1 VSENIL
7 EEGGKLFISLCALG
21 WGVGIMYGFDVICG
35 VEIVR

>member
-1 VSENIL
+1 
-7 EEGGKLFISLCALG
+7 LCALG